1 VDIVSSPNPETVVES
16 PVEPGHPQ
24 EGLKSKRKEK
34 RYPGTGHAEVVV
46 NKGISLFRG
55 RILNTSNTGCYI
67 QTSATAR
74 VPLGSPAELV
84 AGIKGAAGIKLSAEV
99 RSCQPRVRIGFRF
112 ITMDDEMRNKLS
124 KLIATMEQS
133 HP

>member
-1 VDIVSSPNPETVVES
+1 MLHPDQRYSPRPT
-16 PVEPGHPQ
+16 
-24 EGLKSKRKEK
+24 RI
-34 RYPGTGHAEVVV
+34 A
-46 NKGISLFRG
+46 G
-55 RILNTSNTGCYI
+55 R
-67 QTSATAR
+67 AR
-74 VPLGSPAELV
+74 RR
-84 AGIKGAAGIKLSAEV
+84 IKGAAGIKLSAEV